1 MPVIKQTRRVIVGPV
16 GINRQ
21 SRAGEIENNALSEL
35 AGNISSIAFK
45 NAADYA
51 DKKGIE
57 SAQAVDQ
64 ATITTID
71 PVTKRP
77 EAMKIPKG
85 FGTIA
90 AESYERIIRGRYED
104 SIKNLI
110 ANKAAILEDQY
121 QYTANPIKGF
131 QTNMKSFVEGLTS
144 DFGEDQ
150 NSFKSAIIDYG
161 QKYTDNGATRLT
173 IKKADRDRAAL
184 AASIATRLANWET
197 VATSQIAAGGVDAW
211 RKINNKENIDTN
223 EINSLSLNADS
234 AGLNEHNVKN
244 ERFSSQ
250 AKTANDKAGAVG
262 LLSNIAT
269 RLTGSSLTLYEKWL
283 ASGGNMPLATLPIE
297 VQNEINNVKIL
308 MQSEALV
315 LQHAKDAQPIVKEI
329 LDSATVITEA
339 KSKAATTDVNQTTAI
354 IGDYTNTAVQ
364 SPSDQRATINNLKL
378 VAGDLN
384 KHHDNLIRGEI
395 TGPEFSTLNKGVGEF
410 ISKAFINLV
419 NSNLD
424 NGNLSIEGKSVNL
437 GSEEDINSLL
447 DTLQEPNAIDALL
460 RIDGIPKTGE
470 LPDAIRKAYM
480 NLNEDGR
487 DQFVT
492 EMGSYFS
499 ALARTGKRTKEL
511 ARSQAQNSIVDSIYN
526 FNKEEFTDQF
536 SLNSKRE
543 DILKQINESYDP
555 AGVSTQTKNLN
566 QAFLSDALSRI
577 DVVSKEEI
585 MAIAKELSGNGP
597 FIIDGKPVKIATATL
612 SLVNNI
618 KEQLGNDALLETALQ
633 TTINTWKTR
642 VSGEQV
648 IRDTALSDRQDIA
661 LTASET
667 EASFSINQISTATS
681 IGAAEAYANEARSII
696 NAMPSDTPK
705 QVAGIAALEKKIT
718 NGLGKA
724 ALAESLRGL
733 SVEELNQVKVGT
745 KPPSLADSKYNRIQE
760 AMTNK
765 SITDENRND
774 VLTSKLTE
782 AKLDLANRNEDKAVQ
797 RFARELQT
805 GNLTPTPENKAR
817 LKIEFQK
824 QWGVNLDDYTAVAP
838 LLAEIASGK
847 INSNEAIALDS
858 VLNQVMPQPLLDTFN
873 LIVSGVDSQAI
884 RNVNF
889 QDAVTLWNKY
899 SYRIDSTG
907 KKIYSPALRLD
918 GTLEPRT
925 IETMNSISKMQ
936 KLGYPPE
943 RVNGMINYQIE
954 AGANLQE
961 LNNIQALKHE
971 FDSIPSMLSKKLP
984 DEIFNIYNSVLTP
997 QDQAA
1002 INNDVAAQIYSG
1014 VMSLKGILEDVK
1026 TRISAKIIQDPFTMS
1041 PIDGVNYT
1049 LSGITQIHSSNYANN
1064 IMIKSADKILVDNYL
1079 NYGLTVRKLLPDG
1092 KIPTGN
1098 KLWVEENGYWQD
1110 FKETAGTIADFVFF
1124 KSPTLTADQMAA
1136 RESEQDRI
1144 MFVELPEGTAARPIY
1159 GFMKVDTYGNKDPI
1173 MVGNNILKF
1182 DPYSD
1187 EIMDEILMSQT
1198 VFGERSKQEKGII
1211 ESAVDLWWS
1220 LDPNPNQ
1227 RGF

>member
-57 SAQAVDQ
+57 AAQAADQ

-77 EAMKIPKG
+77 EAMNIPKG

-184 AASIATRLANWET
+184 AASIATKLANWET
-197 VATSQIAAGGVDAW
+197 VATSQIAAGGVAAW
-211 RKINNKENIDTN
+211 RKINNIENIDTN
-223 EINSLSLNADS
+223 EIKSLSLNADN

-339 KSKAATTDVNQTTAI
+339 KSKAATSDVNKTTAI

-536 SLNSKRE
+536 SLNSKRK

-597 FIIDGKPVKIATATL
+597 FIIDGKPVKITKATL

-648 IRDTALSDRQDIA
+648 IRDTALSDQQDIA
-661 LTASET
+661 LTASQT
-667 EASFSINQISTATS
+667 EANFSINQISTATN

-696 NAMPSDTPK
+696 NAMPSDTPE

-733 SVEELNQVKVGT
+733 SVEELNQVKAGT

-782 AKLDLANRNEDKAVQ
+782 AKLDLANRKENESVQ

-838 LLAEIASGK
+838 FLAEIASGK

-858 VLNQVMPQPLLDTFN
+858 VLNQVMPQPLLDAFN
-873 LIVSGVDSQAI
+873 LIVSGGDSQAM

-899 SYRIDSTG
+899 SYRIDSTN
-907 KKIYSPALRLD
+907 KKIYSTALRLD

-936 KLGYPPE
+936 ALGYPPE

-961 LNNIQALKHE
+961 LNNTQALRFE

-1014 VMSLKGILEDVK
+1014 VTSLKGILEDVK

-1041 PIDGVNYT
+1041 PIEGVNYT
-1049 LSGITQIHSSNYANN
+1049 LSGITQIHSSNQANN
-1064 IMIKSADKILVDNYL
+1064 IVIKNADAKLRALYP
-1079 NYGLTVRKLLPDG
+1079 NYGLTVRTLLPDG

-1098 KLWVEENGYWQD
+1098 KLWVEENSYWQD
-1110 FKETAGTIADFVFF
+1110 FKETAGTIADYVFF
-1124 KSPTLTADQMAA
+1124 RSPTLTADQMAA
-1136 RESEQDRI
+1136 RESERDRI

-1159 GFMKVDTYGNKDPI
+1159 GFVKVDTYGNKDPI

-1187 EIMDEILMSQT
+1187 EIMDEILVSQT

-1220 LDPNPNQ
+1220 LDPNPAQ
-1227 RGF
+1227 KGF